1 MEDFLD
7 ILKYILP
14 SVITFLASYLIIKR
28 FLDNDYRKKTVDIK
42 MQNQKTIMPVRLQ
55 AYERLVLLLERISL
69 PSLIQR
75 THKQGMSARMLQAE
89 LVKAIRAEFD
99 HNLSQQ
105 VYITN
110 KSWESVKTAKE
121 ETIKAINIAASRVG
135 DDADFQPTSLS
146 TFLKWRQGRSS
157 DYGRPRKKQ
166 KREISYRFRY

>member
-1 MEDFLD
+1 MEDILD

-28 FLDNDYRKKTVDIK
+28 FLDNDYRKKSMDIK
-42 MQNQKTIMPVRLQ
+42 MQNQKTLQPVRLQ

-69 PSLIQR
+69 PALIQR
-75 THKQGMSARMLQAE
+75 THKHGMSARMLQSE

-110 KSWESVKTAKE
+110 KTWESVKTAKE
-121 ETIKAINIAASRVG
+121 ETIKAINIASSRLN
-135 DDADFQPTSLS
+135 DDASGMDLVNVIFEIITKVERLPTDIAIDI
-146 TFLKWRQGRSS
+146 LKMEARQ
-157 DYGRPRKKQ
+157 
-166 KREISYRFRY
+166 IF

>member
-135 DDADFQPTSLS
+135 DDASGMDLINVIFELITKVDRLPTDIAIDI
-146 TFLKWRQGRSS
+146 LKMEARQ
-157 DYGRPRKKQ
+157 
-166 KREISYRFRY
+166 IF

>member
-1 MEDFLD
+1 MEDILD

-28 FLDNDYRKKTVDIK
+28 FLDNDYRKKSMDIK
-42 MQNQKTIMPVRLQ
+42 MQNQKTLQPVRLQ

-69 PSLIQR
+69 PALIQR
-75 THKQGMSARMLQAE
+75 THKQGMSARMLQSE

-110 KSWESVKTAKE
+110 KTWESVKTAKE
-121 ETIKAINIAASRVG
+121 ETIKAINIASSRLN
-135 DDADFQPTSLS
+135 DDASGMDLVNVIFEIITKVERLPTDIAIDI
-146 TFLKWRQGRSS
+146 LKMEARQ
-157 DYGRPRKKQ
+157 
-166 KREISYRFRY
+166 IF